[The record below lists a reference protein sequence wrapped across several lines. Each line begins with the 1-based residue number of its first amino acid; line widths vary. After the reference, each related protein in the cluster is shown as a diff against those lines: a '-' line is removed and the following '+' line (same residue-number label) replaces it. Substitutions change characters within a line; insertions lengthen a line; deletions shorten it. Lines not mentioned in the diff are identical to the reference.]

1 MFTVPHRPP
10 QLVTVT
16 ATVRAAE
23 VTPLGHLACVL
34 ETPQVSY
41 SAIGDPIV
49 ASLVELEPG
58 VPVHAV
64 LLRMRRALPDA
75 PWQWQLLCCR
85 VVEAHASPF
94 ISASVTTVHLEENP
108 A

>member
-1 MFTVPHRPP
+1 MSATPPRPH

-23 VTPLGHLACVL
+23 ITPLGHLACRL
-34 ETPQVSY
+34 DAPEANY

-49 ASLVELEPG
+49 ASLVELKPG
-58 VPVHAV
+58 MSVRAV
-64 LLRMRRALPDA
+64 LLRLRCALPSA

-85 VVEAHASPF
+85 VVEAGARPT
-94 ISASVTTVHLEENP
+94 ATTDATTVHFEGNL